1 MKEQHAILGAGPVG
15 RAIAKCLTDEHD
27 IKPTVITRSG
37 TNVPGSLS
45 ASLDLS
51 DAQAARQA
59 LSGADVVYQCAQPAY
74 NRWPEE
80 FPALQRSITEAIAG
94 TDTVLV
100 ATENM
105 YGYGPVS
112 EALNEGLPLAA
123 TTRKGAVR
131 AQLWN
136 ELERSHQAGEI
147 RAVAARASD
156 FYGPGVE
163 NSAYGSR
170 FFGPLVVGK
179 KAEVLGDPSTR
190 HTVTYVPDLARAM
203 VRLGGD
209 SEAWG
214 RAWHVPN
221 APAQTTEEMVVA
233 TAQLAGTSP
242 ATNRIGPLKM
252 RLAGLFVPAAKEMIE
267 LSYEFDQDFV
277 VDSHAYTERYGAEFT
292 PLEEGLARTVRWY
305 QDQAARA

>member
-1 MKEQHAILGAGPVG
+1 MEKKHVILGAGPVG
-15 RAIAKCLTDEHD
+15 RAIAKCLADEHD
-27 IKPTVITRSG
+27 IEPTVITRSG
-37 TNVPGSLS
+37 TDVPGSLS
-45 ASLDLS
+45 ASVDLS

-74 NRWPEE
+74 NRWPED
-80 FPALQRSITEAIAG
+80 FPALQRSITAAIEG
-94 TDTVLV
+94 TDVVLV

-105 YGYGPVS
+105 YGYGPVDEPLS
-112 EALNEGLPLAA
+112 EGLPLVA

-136 ELERSHQAGEI
+136 ELERSHQAGEFQ
-147 RAVAARASD
+147 AVAARASD
-156 FYGPGVE
+156 FYGPGVVD
-163 NSAYGSR
+163 SAYGSR
-170 FFGPLVVGK
+170 FFGPLVAGK

-214 RAWHVPN
+214 RAWHIPN
-221 APAQTTEEMVVA
+221 ATAQTTDEMVA
-233 TAQLAGTSP
+233 TASGIAGTSP
-242 ATNRIGPLKM
+242 MTNRIGPLKM

-267 LSYEFDQDFV
+267 LSYEFDHDFV
-277 VDSHAYTERYGAEFT
+277 IDSSAYTDRYGAEYT

-305 QDQAARA
+305 QDQATRA

>member
-1 MKEQHAILGAGPVG
+1 MEKQHVILGAGPVG
-15 RAIAKCLTDEHD
+15 RAIAKCLADEHD
-27 IKPTVITRSG
+27 IEPTVITRSG
-37 TNVPGSLS
+37 TDIPGSLS
-45 ASLDLS
+45 ATVDLS

-59 LSGADVVYQCAQPAY
+59 LSGADVLYQCAQPAY
-74 NRWPEE
+74 NRWPED
-80 FPALQRSITEAIAG
+80 FPALQHSITAAIAG
-94 TDTVLV
+94 TDAVLV

-105 YGYGPVS
+105 YGYGPVDES
-112 EALNEGLPLAA
+112 LNEGLPLAA

-136 ELERSHQAGEI
+136 DLERSHEAGEF

-170 FFGPLVVGK
+170 FFGPLVAGK
-179 KAEVLGDPSTR
+179 KAVVLGDPSTR
-190 HTVTYVPDLARAM
+190 HTVTYVRDLARAM

-214 RAWHVPN
+214 RAWHGPN
-221 APAQTTEEMVVA
+221 APAQTTDEMVA
-233 TAQLAGTSP
+233 TAAQIAGTAP

-267 LSYEFDQDFV
+267 LSYEFDRDFI
-277 VDSHAYTERYGAEFT
+277 VDDTAYTERYGAEYT
-292 PLEEGLARTVRWY
+292 PLDEGLARTVKWY
-305 QDQAARA
+305 QDRLA